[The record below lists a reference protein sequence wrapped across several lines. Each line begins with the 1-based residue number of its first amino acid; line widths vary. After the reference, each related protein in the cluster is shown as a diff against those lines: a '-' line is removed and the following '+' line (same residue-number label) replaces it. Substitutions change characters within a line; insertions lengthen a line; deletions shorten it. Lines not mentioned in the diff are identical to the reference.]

1 MEEQAQAMQQAHPA
15 FMSADISALSAAL
28 SEFQGKIKQPQ
39 MSKEVTVQTKGGSKY
54 KFQYADLSAC
64 MAAAAPVLMET
75 GLSVAQIIIGRR
87 LITLLAHKSGQ
98 WMKSEMDINI
108 SPSSTY
114 QDLGSAITY
123 LKRYSYC
130 AILGIVA
137 DDDDDANAACGN
149 KAVMTDLKP
158 QAVRQAQPQQ
168 PSPQPDG
175 DPNWDIIRDDI
186 SRATD
191 KDSLNAVF
199 RNWQGYQ
206 QDKQFI
212 AMLSARK
219 KELGI

>member
-54 KFQYADLSAC
+54 KFKYADLSAC

-108 SPSSTY
+108 STSSTY

-149 KAVMTDLKP
+149 KAVMADL
-158 QAVRQAQPQQ
+158 
-168 PSPQPDG
+168 S
-175 DPNWDIIRDDI
+175 DDI

-206 QDKQFI
+206 QDKRFI

>member
-1 MEEQAQAMQQAHPA
+1 MEEQNVLLNPVY
-15 FMSADISALSAAL
+15 MSADISALSAAL

-39 MSKEVTVQTKGGSKY
+39 MSKEVTVQTKSGSKY
-54 KFQYADLSAC
+54 KFKYADLSAC

-108 SPSSTY
+108 SPTSTY

-137 DDDDDANAACGN
+137 DDDNDANAACGN
-149 KAVMTDLKP
+149 KAVMSDIKP
-158 QAVRQAQPQQ
+158 LPQQPQTAPQPQQ
-168 PSPQPDG
+168 DG

-186 SRATD
+186 HRATD
-191 KDSLNAVF
+191 KDSLNAVYN
-199 RNWQGYQ
+199 NWQGYQ
-206 QDKQFI
+206 QDKRFI

>member
-1 MEEQAQAMQQAHPA
+1 MEEQTQTTQQAHPA
-15 FMSADISALSAAL
+15 YMSADISALSAAL

-54 KFQYADLSAC
+54 KFKYADLSAC
-64 MAAAAPVLMET
+64 MAVAAPVLMET
-75 GLSVAQIIIGRR
+75 GLSVAQIVIDRK
-87 LITLLAHKSGQ
+87 LITLLTHKSGQ
-98 WMKSEMDINI
+98 WLKSEVGIG
-108 SPSSTY
+108 SASTY

-158 QAVRQAQPQQ
+158 QPVQQTQPQQ
-168 PSPQPDG
+168 SAPQPDG

-206 QDKQFI
+206 QDKRFI

-219 KELGI
+219 KELGIK

>member
-1 MEEQAQAMQQAHPA
+1 MEEQDIQQQHPA

-28 SEFQGKIKQPQ
+28 SEFQGKIKQPL

-54 KFQYADLSAC
+54 KFKYADLSAC
-64 MAAAAPVLMET
+64 MAAAAPILMET
-75 GLSVAQIIIGRR
+75 GLSVSQIITDRK
-87 LITLLAHKSGQ
+87 LITLLVHKSGQ
-98 WMKSEMDINI
+98 WLKSEVGIG
-108 SPSSTY
+108 SASTY

-149 KAVMTDLKP
+149 KAVMTDLQPKRKQKTTQPAP
-158 QAVRQAQPQQ
+158 QPL
-168 PSPQPDG
+168 PDG

-186 SRATD
+186 ARATD

-206 QDKQFI
+206 QDKRFI

>member
-15 FMSADISALSAAL
+15 YMSADISALSAAL

-54 KFQYADLSAC
+54 KFKYADLSAC
-64 MAAAAPVLMET
+64 MAAAAPLLMET
-75 GLSVAQIIIGRR
+75 GLSVAQ
-87 LITLLAHKSGQ
+87 LIADRKLVTLLTHKSGQ
-98 WMKSEMDINI
+98 WLKSEVGIG
-108 SPSSTY
+108 SASTY

-149 KAVMTDLKP
+149 KEVMADLKP
-158 QAVRQAQPQQ
+158 QTVQQAQPQQ
-168 PSPQPDG
+168 PAPQPDG
-175 DPNWDIIRDDI
+175 DSNWDIIHDDI
-186 SRATD
+186 IRATD

-206 QDKQFI
+206 QDKRFI

>member
-1 MEEQAQAMQQAHPA
+1 MEEQTQTTQQAHPA
-15 FMSADISALSAAL
+15 YMSADISALSAAL

-54 KFQYADLSAC
+54 KFKYADLSAC

-75 GLSVAQIIIGRR
+75 GLSVAQIVIDRK
-87 LITLLAHKSGQ
+87 LITLLTHKSGQ
-98 WMKSEMDINI
+98 WLKSEVGIG
-108 SPSSTY
+108 SASTY

-149 KAVMTDLKP
+149 KAVMADLRP
-158 QAVRQAQPQQ
+158 QAVPQAQPQQ
-168 PSPQPDG
+168 PAPQPDG

-206 QDKQFI
+206 QDKRFI

>member
-54 KFQYADLSAC
+54 KFKYADLSAC

-75 GLSVAQIIIGRR
+75 GLSVSQLIIDRK
-87 LITLLAHKSGQ
+87 LVTFLTHKSGQ
-98 WMKSEMDINI
+98 WLKSEVGIG
-108 SPSSTY
+108 SASTY

-137 DDDDDANAACGN
+137 DDDNDANAACGN
-149 KAVMTDLKP
+149 NAVMTDLKP
-158 QAVRQAQPQQ
+158 QAVQQAQSQQ
-168 PSPQPDG
+168 PAPQPDG

-199 RNWQGYQ
+199 HNWQGYQ

-212 AMLSARK
+212 AMLSARR

>member
-1 MEEQAQAMQQAHPA
+1 
-15 FMSADISALSAAL
+15 MSADISALSAAL

-54 KFQYADLSAC
+54 KFKYADLSAC

-75 GLSVAQIIIGRR
+75 GLSVAQIVIDRK
-87 LITLLAHKSGQ
+87 LITLLTHKSGQ
-98 WMKSEMDINI
+98 WLKSEVGIG
-108 SPSSTY
+108 SASTY

-149 KAVMTDLKP
+149 KAVMADLRP
-158 QAVRQAQPQQ
+158 QAVPQAQPQQ
-168 PSPQPDG
+168 PAPQPDG

-206 QDKQFI
+206 QDKRFI

>member
-54 KFQYADLSAC
+54 KFKYADLSAC
-64 MAAAAPVLMET
+64 MAAAAPVLMEM
-75 GLSVAQIIIGRR
+75 GLSVAQIITDRK
-87 LITLLAHKSGQ
+87 LITLLTHKSGQ
-98 WMKSEMDINI
+98 WLKSEVGIG
-108 SPSSTY
+108 SASTY

-137 DDDDDANAACGN
+137 DDDDDVNAACGN
-149 KAVMTDLKP
+149 NAVMTDLKP
-158 QAVRQAQPQQ
+158 QAVQQAQPQQ
-168 PSPQPDG
+168 PAPQPDG
-175 DPNWDIIRDDI
+175 DPNWDIVRDDI

-212 AMLSARK
+212 AMLSARR

>member
-1 MEEQAQAMQQAHPA
+1 MEEQNVQLNPA
-15 FMSADISALSAAL
+15 YMSADISALSAAL

-54 KFQYADLSAC
+54 KFKYADLSAC

-75 GLSVAQIIIGRR
+75 GLSVAQIIIDRK
-87 LITLLAHKSGQ
+87 LITLLTHKSGQ
-98 WMKSEMDINI
+98 WLKSEVGIG
-108 SPSSTY
+108 SASTY

-158 QAVRQAQPQQ
+158 QAAQQAQPQQ
-168 PSPQPDG
+168 PAPQPDG
-175 DPNWDIIRDDI
+175 DSNWDIIHDDI
-186 SRATD
+186 IRATD

-206 QDKQFI
+206 QDKRFI

>member
-1 MEEQAQAMQQAHPA
+1 MEEQNVLLNPVY
-15 FMSADISALSAAL
+15 MSADISALSAAL

-39 MSKEVTVQTKGGSKY
+39 MSKEVTVQTKSGSKY
-54 KFQYADLSAC
+54 KFKYADLSAC

-75 GLSVAQIIIGRR
+75 GLSVAQIIIDRK
-87 LITLLAHKSGQ
+87 LITLLTHKSGQ
-98 WMKSEMDINI
+98 WLKSEVGIG
-108 SPSSTY
+108 SASTY

-149 KAVMTDLKP
+149 KAVMTDIKP
-158 QAVRQAQPQQ
+158 QPVQQAQPQQ
-168 PSPQPDG
+168 PTPQPDG

-199 RNWQGYQ
+199 RNWHGYQ
-206 QDKQFI
+206 QDKRFI

>member
-54 KFQYADLSAC
+54 KFKYADLSAC

-149 KAVMTDLKP
+149 KAVMADLKP
-158 QAVRQAQPQQ
+158 QAVRQAQPQ
-168 PSPQPDG
+168 PDG
-175 DPNWDIIRDDI
+175 DPNWDIICDDI

-206 QDKQFI
+206 QDKRFI